1 LIEWLEE
8 YGLLES
14 FASAPLLEVGAGQ
27 GRLDL
32 SQIATNPEVR
42 ETFMAGRDALVL
54 LASSMPAYEF
64 FSGGQQRG
72 FQVGIIYS
80 PEEVMEDEH
89 FKARGF
95 PVEVEHPDLGR
106 SFVYPGAPYL
116 FHGSA
121 WAIQRRAPLL
131 GEHQAEVL
139 AELGGGAT

>member
-1 LIEWLEE
+1 
-8 YGLLES
+8 
-14 FASAPLLEVGAGQ
+14 
-27 GRLDL
+27 
-32 SQIATNPEVR
+32 
-42 ETFMAGRDALVL
+42 
-54 LASSMPAYEF
+54 
-64 FSGGQQRG
+64 
-72 FQVGIIYS
+72 VGIIYS

-116 FHGSA
+116 FHGSP